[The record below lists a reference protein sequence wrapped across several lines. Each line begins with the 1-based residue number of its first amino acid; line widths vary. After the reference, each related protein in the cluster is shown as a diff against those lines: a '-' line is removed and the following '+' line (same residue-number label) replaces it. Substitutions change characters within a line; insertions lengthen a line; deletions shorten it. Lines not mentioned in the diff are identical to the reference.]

1 MKQYSMKV
9 ISVIT
14 MICLIALV
22 GIGVLV
28 KQHVSTG
35 AAGEHVQTTTEE
47 KKPFAIFEDDDFQKL
62 TLKGECDSVTLD
74 RDESG
79 QWKALDA
86 EETVDQGKIDQL
98 MSVVTSLSGI
108 PDDTVSKD
116 RAGVTQAEKE
126 ISLTDDQGEEKTL
139 LIGDLTEDGSAYYGA
154 YSNSDAIF
162 MLDHDPIE
170 ALPVQLEDLYDRSLV
185 KLTAKQ
191 VNNITIDNGV
201 QTIELSPDT
210 PYSEEEVRTN
220 LSGWYMHQPY
230 HHVYSVQY
238 DQMEAMLTGIE
249 ALEWIDT
256 IAEDERDLAQYGLA
270 DPDFTISFRSNDKE
284 EIILIGDRATG
295 DSYYAQ
301 LKGEDSVVTIDSENL
316 HPYSYEAFE
325 LVEKFV
331 KIIAVDVLETLEI
344 QMNGAEPIV
353 VTVEHHGDDE
363 DPTFSID
370 EKRVEDQTFRDLY
383 KMIAGLS
390 ISEEVTDAVYEK
402 PDAMMTY
409 TISDEQTETKDITV
423 EFVDYDDDHYAVF
436 NDQKADFIMEKADF
450 TNMIDELRKQE

>member
-9 ISVIT
+9 TGIVVA
-14 MICLIALV
+14 ICIVALV
-22 GIGVLV
+22 VIGILV
-28 KQHVSTG
+28 NQHVSTG
-35 AAGEHVQTTTEE
+35 SDDENEPTEAQ
-47 KKPFAIFEDDDFQKL
+47 KPFAIFDDDFQRL
-62 TLKGECDSVTLD
+62 TLKGEHDSVTLD

-79 QWKALDA
+79 QWMALDA

-116 RAGVTQAEKE
+116 RAGVTHAQRE
-126 ISLTDDQGEEKTL
+126 ISMTDDQGEENTL
-139 LIGDLTEDGSAYYGA
+139 LIGDPTEDGSAYYGA

-162 MLDHDPIE
+162 MLDPALIE

-201 QTIELSPDT
+201 QIIELSPDK

-230 HHVYSVQY
+230 QHVYSMQY

-249 ALEWIDT
+249 ALEWVDT
-256 IAEDERDLAQYGLA
+256 ITENERDLAEYGLE
-270 DPDFTISFRSNDKE
+270 DPDFTISFRNNDQE
-284 EIILIGDRATG
+284 ETILIGDRATG
-295 DSYYAQ
+295 DAYYAK
-301 LKGEDSVVTIDSENL
+301 LKDEDTIVTIHSENL
-316 HPYSYEAFE
+316 HPYSLEAFN

-344 QMNGAEPIV
+344 EINGDEPIV
-353 VTVEHHGDDE
+353 VSVEHHETDE
-363 DPTFSID
+363 DATFSID
-370 EKRVEDQTFRDLY
+370 ERTVEDQTFRDLY
-383 KMIAGLS
+383 KTIAGLS
-390 ISEEVTDAVYEK
+390 FSEEVTDAVYEK
-402 PDAMMTY
+402 PDTMMTY

-423 EFVDYDDDHYAVF
+423 EFVDYDADHYAVF
-436 NDQKADFIMEKADF
+436 IDQKADFIMEKADF
-450 TNMIDELRKQE
+450 TKMIDEIREQK